1 MSELKKHQKVLFD
14 AIYAVDGII
23 VVNGA
28 EGQAISS
35 PDPEQPLK
43 VKGSQL
49 AKLGLDL
56 VSLLKS
62 EMILPVTDQPLV
74 DEALRYF
81 EEHKDVKVK
90 QVGESGVDN
99 DEGRRVT
106 TRRRAA
112 RRANVNA

>member
-1 MSELKKHQKVLFD
+1 MSKLRSYQKHLLD
-14 AIYAVDGII
+14 AIYAIDGII
-23 VVNGA
+23 VVNGI

-43 VKGSQL
+43 VKGSEL

-62 EMILPVTDQPLV
+62 EMILPVTNQTLV

-81 EEHKDVKVK
+81 EEGNYVGKDRT
-90 QVGESGVDN
+90 GSVDN
-99 DEGRRVT
+99 DKGRRVVARRNRV
-106 TRRRAA
+106 RRRH
-112 RRANVNA
+112 VND

>member
-1 MSELKKHQKVLFD
+1 MSKLKNHQNHLLD
-14 AIYAVDGII
+14 AVYAVDGII
-23 VVNGA
+23 VVNGI

-43 VKGSQL
+43 VKGSEL

-62 EMILPVTDQPLV
+62 EMILPVTNQTLV

-81 EEHKDVKVK
+81 EESEH
-90 QVGESGVDN
+90 VGQNRTSSLDS
-99 DEGRRVT
+99 DKGRRVT
-106 TRRRAA
+106 A
-112 RRANVNA
+112 RRNRIRRSYVND

>member
-1 MSELKKHQKVLFD
+1 MSELRIHRKNLLDSV
-14 AIYAVDGII
+14 YAVDGII
-23 VVNGA
+23 VVNGL

-43 VKGSQL
+43 VKGSEL

-62 EMILPVTDQPLV
+62 EMILPVTNQTLV

-81 EEHKDVKVK
+81 EEVEYEFGKNRT
-90 QVGESGVDN
+90 SGLVN
-99 DEGRRVT
+99 DKGRRV
-106 TRRRAA
+106 AA
-112 RRANVNA
+112 RRNRVRRNHVND